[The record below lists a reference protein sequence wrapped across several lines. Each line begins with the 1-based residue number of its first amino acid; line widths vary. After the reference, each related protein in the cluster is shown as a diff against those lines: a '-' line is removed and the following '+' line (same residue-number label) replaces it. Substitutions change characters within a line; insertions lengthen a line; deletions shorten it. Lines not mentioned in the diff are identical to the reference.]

1 VARTKVEKALFLA
14 HKKGMQMPSGTYFN
28 SIIPA
33 PQDSKRQ
40 LAELEAKYT
49 VKAQDNTHPVFC
61 TIENVRFGLFTP
73 RWRGEHYLS
82 SLSMQKFC
90 AMTLRRS
97 QERWHQRRAEKL
109 WREHLDA
116 TAQAKKDA
124 TRFLKIQQKEYVSD
138 DEEFMAIA
146 EDIQN
151 WINETR
157 EEYGS
162 LDMVSAQ
169 KQRDAVQK
177 QKDAKQKDAER
188 QCAVGNVQNNVI
200 QMFKPT

>member
-1 VARTKVEKALFLA
+1 MVNIINRNRPWALPTTLSPAKHGTCETDTPVIETVE
-14 HKKGMQMPSGTYFN
+14 GDPSGQVLKD
-28 SIIPA
+28 I
-33 PQDSKRQ
+33 
-40 LAELEAKYT
+40 
-49 VKAQDNTHPVFC
+49 V
-61 TIENVRFGLFTP
+61 NVRFGVFTP
-73 RWRGEHYLS
+73 KWRGEHYLNS
-82 SLSMQKFC
+82 VAMQEFNVLTLSLGRQG
-90 AMTLRRS
+90 
-97 QERWHQRRAEKL
+97 WHQRRAAKL

-124 TRFLKIQQKEYVSD
+124 TRFPTIKQKEYLSD

-146 EDIQN
+146 EDVQN
-151 WINETR
+151 WLNENCD
-157 EEYGS
+157 EYGS

-169 KQRDAVQK
+169 KKRDAVQK